1 MKLNRIQE
9 VLEESGKSQK
19 WLAEELNTTTVTVN
33 KWCKNKSQPPLKKF
47 YMISTILKCSTVEL
61 IVD

>member
-9 VLEESGKSQK
+9 VFEESGKSQK
-19 WLAEELNTTTVTVN
+19 WIAEELNTTTVTVN
-33 KWCKNKSQPPLKKF
+33 KWCKNKSQPPLKKL
-47 YMISTILKCSTVEL
+47 YLISTLLKCSTVEL

>member
-9 VLEESGKSQK
+9 VLQESGKSQK
-19 WLAEELNTTTVTVN
+19 WLSEELNTTTVSVN
-33 KWCKNKSQPPLKKF
+33 KWCKNKSQPPLKKL
-47 YMISTILKCSTVEL
+47 YLINTLLKCSTVEL

>member
-33 KWCKNKSQPPLKKF
+33 KWCKNKSQPPLKKL
-47 YMISTILKCSTVEL
+47 YMISTLLKCSTVEL